1 MSDSGAI
8 LTNGMLDMM
17 INNKEMQCIM
27 SKTLPAVMSIQ
38 LAKLVRKCN
47 EELTEYIDKKQE
59 IFKEY
64 SKKDDQGNP
73 IMQSGGA
80 ITIAKEHI
88 KQASQE
94 LDEIAAEYIDEDFKL
109 PTFTFKAD
117 SFPDI
122 TPQEALVLLPFI
134 KES

>member
-1 MSDSGAI
+1 
-8 LTNGMLDMM
+8 MLDMM